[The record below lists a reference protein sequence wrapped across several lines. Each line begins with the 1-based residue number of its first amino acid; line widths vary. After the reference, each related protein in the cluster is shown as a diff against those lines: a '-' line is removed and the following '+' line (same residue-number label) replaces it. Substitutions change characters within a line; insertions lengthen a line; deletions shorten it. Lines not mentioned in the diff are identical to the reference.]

1 MRTSDRIQRFVR
13 SRVGRLAGASG
24 LIAPLS
30 VWAFPPYVGY
40 RISSAAF
47 VYADLV
53 WVTAPIAGRLTRDL
67 PPKRVRS

>member
-1 MRTSDRIQRFVR
+1 
-13 SRVGRLAGASG
+13 